1 MNLITETYT
10 ADKNAAEELLGAMLN
25 NTRSVLS
32 QFTEARQYGTAIHI
46 GPSELVQHLKNNV
59 LNGIFDLCVAKYDD
73 PYLGSR
79 LYETGF
85 IGEYTFPNKHAYN
98 IINGVISETSR
109 KMPIM
114 TSNVTLEGE
123 GPEIGKATLLTRIGG
138 CAIRC
143 KGCDTPHSWN
153 AEPLQQTSE
162 DGLQINNFGL
172 MDISDISN
180 MVIKQAEA
188 ANIKRISITGGEPLH
203 YLDALRLLIADLW
216 LQGFYINLETS
227 GVIFD
232 PIIFAM
238 THTSIDIKTP
248 SARVDLTPT
257 QLGALH
263 AMASY
268 KNPHPCHLKAVIGT
282 KGDLDFVHQHF
293 MDVLNGHGV
302 YRPLCFTPFGP
313 VNDADVDLSSLGTT
327 VDMICDWMF
336 IEKVGTLDTRQI
348 RVINQQ
354 HKVFGCV

>member
-1 MNLITETYT
+1 MSEDI
-10 ADKNAAEELLGAMLN
+10 LGAMLN
-25 NTRSVLS
+25 NTRSALVP
-32 QFTEARQYGTAIHI
+32 FTEARQYGTAIHTS
-46 GPSELVQHLKNNV
+46 PSELVAKLEASV
-59 LNGIFDLCVAKYDD
+59 LNGISAISEKHGDKHWGEILYKSSFT
-73 PYLGSR
+73 S
-79 LYETGF
+79 LYE
-85 IGEYTFPNKHAYN
+85 FPNKRALK
-98 IINGVISETSR
+98 IIDGVLKDTDR

-114 TSNVTLEGE
+114 TSHVTLEGE
-123 GPEIGKATLLTRIGG
+123 GPEIGKATILTRIGG

-143 KGCDTPHSWN
+143 VGCDTPHSWN
-153 AEPLQQTSE
+153 AEPLKQESE

-172 MDISDISN
+172 MDVSEVSE
-180 MVIKQAEA
+180 MVVRQAET

-203 YLDALRLLIADLW
+203 YINALRLLIADLW

-227 GVIFD
+227 GVLFD
-232 PIIFAM
+232 PVIFAM

-248 SARVDLTPT
+248 SARVELSPI

-293 MDVLNGHGV
+293 MQVLNGHGI

-313 VNDADVDLSSLGTT
+313 VNDADVDLSSLGHT

-336 IEKVGTLDTRQI
+336 IEKVGVLDTRQI

-354 HKVFGCV
+354 HKVFQIV